1 MKFSSDSFADGGAL
15 PAHFAFA
22 VPDAESRIKLGPNR
36 NPHLAWSDLPK
47 GTQSVVILCHDPD
60 VPSDAYDVN
69 KEGYT
74 IPASQSRIN
83 FCHWILVDM
92 PASGSPIRDGEFS
105 NGVTVKGKSGPLA
118 VRNTRQGLN
127 DYTAWFANDANM
139 AGDYFG
145 YDGPCPPW
153 NDSIPHRYIFTLFA
167 LDLEKCPVQRK
178 FKAAEVI
185 KAIKG
190 HVLGSAQLTALYS
203 LNPDVQV

>member
-1 MKFSSDSFADGGAL
+1 
-15 PAHFAFA
+15 
-22 VPDAESRIKLGPNR
+22 
-36 NPHLAWSDLPK
+36 
-47 GTQSVVILCHDPD
+47 
-60 VPSDAYDVN
+60 
-69 KEGYT
+69 
-74 IPASQSRIN
+74 
-83 FCHWILVDM
+83 
-92 PASGSPIRDGEFS
+92 
-105 NGVTVKGKSGPLA
+105 
-118 VRNTRQGLN
+118 
-127 DYTAWFANDANM
+127 M

>member
-36 NPHLAWSDLPK
+36 NPHLAWSELPK

-74 IPASQSRIN
+74 IPASQARVN

-127 DYTAWFANDANM
+127 DYTAWFANDTNM

-190 HVLGSAQLTALYS
+190 HVLGSAQLTARYS
-203 LNPDVQV
+203 LNPSVRV

>member
-1 MKFSSDSFADGGAL
+1 MKFTSESFADGGAL

-22 VPDAESRIKLGPNR
+22 VPDAANRIQPGPNR
-36 NPHLAWSDLPK
+36 NPHLAWSELPQ
-47 GTQSVVILCHDPD
+47 GTQSVVLLCHDPD
-60 VPSDAYDVN
+60 VPSKADEVN
-69 KEGYT
+69 KQGHT
-74 IPASQSRIN
+74 IPASLPRVN

-118 VRNTRQGLN
+118 ARNTRQGLN
-127 DYTAWFANDANM
+127 DYTAWFANDPNM

-167 LDLEKCPVQRK
+167 LDMEKCPVQRK
-178 FKAAEVI
+178 FKAADVI

-190 HVLGSAQLTALYS
+190 HVLGSAQLTGMYS
-203 LNPDVQV
+203 LNPDVTV

>member
-1 MKFSSDSFADGGAL
+1 MKFTSESFADGGAL

-22 VPDAESRIKLGPNR
+22 VPDAGNRVKLGPNR
-36 NPHLAWSDLPK
+36 NPHLAWSELPK

-60 VPSDAYDVN
+60 VPSKAEDVN
-69 KEGYT
+69 KQGHT
-74 IPASQSRIN
+74 IPASLPRVN

-105 NGVTVKGKSGPLA
+105 SGVTVKGKSGPLA

-127 DYTAWFANDANM
+127 DYTAWFANDPNM

-178 FKAAEVI
+178 FKAADVI
-185 KAIKG
+185 RAIKD
-190 HVLGSAQLTALYS
+190 HVLGSAQLTGLYS
-203 LNPDVQV
+203 LNPDVTV